1 MNTLTTKDVA
11 HVAFRPKRAYD
22 FFGIDWPTS
31 GHPDTGD
38 TPVASWGI
46 GEMGLLRTAA
56 RSQAY
61 GLHDMGDLGLLRTSA
76 RSQKYGLADF
86 GLGFLGDDILGIPIW
101 MLAAGAGALFVL
113 PKLMK
118 K

>member
-11 HVAFRPKRAYD
+11 KVAFKPRHAYD

-31 GHPDTGD
+31 GHPDSGD
-38 TPVASWGI
+38 TPIASFGL
-46 GEMGLLRTAA
+46 GLLRTAA

-76 RSQKYGLADF
+76 RSQKYGLHDM
-86 GLGFLGDDILGIPIW
+86 GLGFLGDDVLGIPVW
-101 MLAAGAGALFVL
+101 MLAAGAAAIFVP

-118 K
+118 KK